1 MVLERKLTGSNNV
14 INRFTLSRVPPLC
27 LSTTLATT
35 ASTAKP
41 MSNPMSF
48 PKFSQRPTPTM
59 VSAMA
64 TISCRE
70 FCILVLNIIPNLIF
84 RYLFPILM
92 GLFRPLPS
100 DDIAFSMRMV
110 ELLTS
115 FARTGKPSIVMGED
129 QPPFIWDHV
138 NAANASH
145 LNIGNMMMMDQV
157 LLCQGHL
164 RIIYKLNAG
173 SSKPPADGILE
184 WDACVLERRQKQLC
198 SSATYSQKR
207 GALTDE
213 LAS

>member
-1 MVLERKLTGSNNV
+1 MAGKLTGSNNV

-70 FCILVLNIIPNLIF
+70 FCILVFNITPNLIF

-157 LLCQGHL
+157 PLCQGHL
-164 RIIYKLNAG
+164 KDYLQTQRRVFQTTSGWHSGVGCLCIGTQTEATMLQRHLF
-173 SSKPPADGILE
+173 SE
-184 WDACVLERRQKQLC
+184 ERSFDR
-198 SSATYSQKR
+198 
-207 GALTDE
+207 
-213 LAS
+213 